1 MKEDVCEVCNGN
13 DYVYQ
18 DGIVEQCPLC
28 IYLGKLYEPEEVEM
42 KPELKPFQHIID
54 ILFNRDGW
62 IKLPLFDRQEVK
74 INGKTKYT
82 RCYY

>member
-1 MKEDVCEVCNGN
+1 
-13 DYVYQ
+13 
-18 DGIVEQCPLC
+18 
-28 IYLGKLYEPEEVEM
+28 M

-74 INGKTKYT
+74 INGETKHTTVATTSKLYI
-82 RCYY
+82 YPNK

>member
-1 MKEDVCEVCNGN
+1 MNQRRWK
-13 DYVYQ
+13 
-18 DGIVEQCPLC
+18 
-28 IYLGKLYEPEEVEM
+28 M

-82 RCYY
+82 TVATTSKLYIYSHK